1 MYEPL
6 NTILKLDEDTE
17 RRNTADDTLEGLS
30 NELCHVLDLLHVCGL
45 TLRLDG
51 DSFTRGGVLRRIRQ
65 HGTQPLALLCGD
77 VPRGKGLAQET
88 MHKEIG
94 IASDG

>member
-6 NTILKLDEDTE
+6 DAVLKLDEDTE
-17 RRNTADDTLEGLS
+17 RRNTADDTLEGLAD
-30 NELCHVLDLLHVCGL
+30 ELCHVLDLLHVRGL

-51 DSFTRGGVLRRIRQ
+51 DALARGGVLRRIGQ
-65 HGTQPLALLCGD
+65 GDTQPLALLCGD
-77 VPRGKGLAQET
+77 VSRGKGFAQET